1 MERIRILFSVLVAV
15 VALGFAACGGGDG
28 GGGGSVFAPPLVWG
42 QNNWNQSAWQ

>member
-1 MERIRILFSVLVAV
+1 MERIRILFPVLVAI
-15 VALGFAACGGGDG
+15 VALGFAACGGGD